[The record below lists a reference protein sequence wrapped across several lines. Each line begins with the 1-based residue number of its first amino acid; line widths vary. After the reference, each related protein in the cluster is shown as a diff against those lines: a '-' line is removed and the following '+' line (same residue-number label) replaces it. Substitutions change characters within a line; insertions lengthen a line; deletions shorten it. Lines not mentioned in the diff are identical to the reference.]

1 MGRTLFRVV
10 GGSIFA
16 VYLGGCARM
25 SSPGFP
31 PPARPGF
38 LVPSDFE
45 TTFASLSMMVEA
57 RGMPVLVS
65 DSDFGSIQ
73 TDWVNWDEGEVD
85 LDSVARCDLPPG
97 APPVRTRARFSFDVR
112 RRANRATV
120 TIRTQWQ
127 AELRAGFAQGNRSYV
142 DCPSTGEWERMV
154 EQALTQRATIR

>member
-1 MGRTLFRVV
+1 MGRADVRVV
-10 GGSIFA
+10 A
-16 VYLGGCARM
+16 VGAFVLGFVACARM
-25 SSPGFP
+25 SAPGFP

-38 LVPSDFE
+38 LVPSDFSS
-45 TTFASLSMMVEA
+45 TFASVSMMVEA

-65 DSDFGSIQ
+65 DPDFGSIQ

-85 LDSVARCDLPPG
+85 LDTVARCDLSPG
-97 APPVRTRARFSFDVR
+97 APPMRTRARFSFDIR

-127 AELRAGFAQGNRSYV
+127 AEVRTGFGQGDRGYV